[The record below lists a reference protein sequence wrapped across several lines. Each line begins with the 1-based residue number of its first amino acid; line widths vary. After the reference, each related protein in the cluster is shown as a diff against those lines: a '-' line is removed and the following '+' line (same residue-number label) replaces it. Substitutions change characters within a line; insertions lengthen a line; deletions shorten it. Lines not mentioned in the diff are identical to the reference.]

1 MKRMIKNNIE
11 KICVIVFVL
20 AYTIIVNKLYE

>member
-11 KICVIVFVL
+11 GICIIVFVV